1 MSPRATSVS
10 GFLGACACMA
20 AAAALSGCTST
31 PQAPPDRDAEAKRFV
46 AHPAFA
52 AVYVY
57 RPDFPASDDVWTQ
70 TVLWID
76 DRLIGQTLPGTYYR
90 VDLRPG
96 AHRIRAD
103 GPDQGRLTLDT
114 AAGQVYFVRL
124 NVVAG
129 SSRFA
134 LVDGETGRKENLVCC
149 ALLENWAPGQRPFL
163 R

>member
-1 MSPRATSVS
+1 MSSRARSVCS
-10 GFLGACACMA
+10 FLVVCACTA

-31 PQAPPDRDAEAKRFV
+31 PQASPDRDAEAKRFV
-46 AHPAFA
+46 AHPASA
-52 AVYVY
+52 ALYVY
-57 RPDFPASDDVWTQ
+57 RSDFPVSDDVWTQ
-70 TVLWID
+70 TALWID

-96 AHRIRAD
+96 AHRLRAD
-103 GPDQGRLTLDT
+103 GADQGRLNIDT
-114 AAGQVYFVRL
+114 AAGQTYFVRL

-134 LVDGETGRKENLVCC
+134 LVDPETGRKETLVCC

>member
-1 MSPRATSVS
+1 MTVPRM
-10 GFLGACACMA
+10 LLLWCIC
-20 AAAALSGCTST
+20 AAAALSGCAST
-31 PQAPPDRDAEAKRFV
+31 PQASPERDAEAKRFV
-46 AHPAFA
+46 AHPASA

-57 RPDFPASDDVWTQ
+57 RSDFRSGDDDWTQ
-70 TVLWID
+70 SVLWID

-96 AHRIRAD
+96 AHRLRGD
-103 GPDQGRLTLDT
+103 GPDQGRLTINT

-124 NVVAG
+124 NVVTG
-129 SSRFA
+129 TSRFT
-134 LVDGETGRKENLVCC
+134 LVDPATGRKENLGCC